1 MATFTGSPV
10 VPAGLSPEELLA
22 PMAAFDTHQN
32 ALLKQQA
39 DTIAN
44 AYAPQK
50 NQLFLDTGAIANQF
64 ATAKN
69 PLEIQSLR
77 QQLGLDPNPN
87 RDQIMR
93 LFSGDG
99 TGQTS
104 TAGGGGGGD
113 STTETADDLTRAA
126 AVRDG
131 LIQRGMQPDGATAF
145 AANALHESKAN
156 PFTGAGDAGA
166 SHGIFQWNGDRL
178 AAFRAANGGLLPE
191 QTSLDK
197 QLDFVVSE
205 LRGPES
211 TALGRIMGA
220 QGVADKAG
228 QVSEAY
234 LRPKDTVP
242 EMQRRSATALRLAR
256 AWGGQGAPG
265 VTPPVPGAPAGA
277 TPPPAATAA
286 GPAIGAPGGPNITP
300 GMTDQAW
307 LEEMAKRYPTLAGP
321 NDTSQQPTPAAPP
334 APYQVASNAPVAP
347 PLPPNQLA
355 PGGDRGL
362 RRRHPRRHQRPQRRQ
377 RPRQHPRRLRPAACR
392 AWRTCRPAWPARR
405 FDRRSS
411 CYSGR
416 RKSSCWPVR
425 RLRIWPPS
433 RRRRRRRTISG
444 SARKRCYRRTA
455 WCRPRRGNSTR

>member
-1 MATFTGSPV
+1 MPTFSSAQVTSPF
-10 VPAGLSPEELLA
+10 LSTDELLA
-22 PMAAFDTHQN
+22 PIAAYDTHAN
-32 ALLKQQA
+32 RLLTNQGLA
-39 DTIAN
+39 ISN
-44 AYAPQK
+44 EYAPRI
-50 NQLFLDTGAIANQF
+50 NQLALDTGTLANQF
-64 ATAKN
+64 ATQKN

-99 TGQTS
+99 TTPTS

-131 LIQRGMQPDGATAF
+131 LIKRGMQPDGATAF

-178 AAFRAANGGLLPE
+178 AAFKAANGGLLPE

-211 TALGRIMGA
+211 VALGRIMGA

-242 EMQRRSATALRLAR
+242 EMQRRSATALRLAN
-256 AWGGQGAPG
+256 AWGGQAAPG
-265 VTPPVPGAPAGA
+265 PVPGATPPTAATPGA
-277 TPPPAATAA
+277 TPPSGV
-286 GPAIGAPGGPNITP
+286 GPAIGAPGGPNIAP
-300 GMTDQAW
+300 GMTNQAW
-307 LEEMAKRYPTLAGP
+307 LDEMAKRYPGLAGP
-321 NDTSQQPTPAAPP
+321 NDTSQRPNEPVPP
-334 APYQVASNAPVAP
+334 PYQVASNAPVPPPGPAAP
-347 PLPPNQLA
+347 SPGGPSQGSTDPETGLPVIGALPPNQLA
-355 PGGDRGL
+355 PGGERGPPEPAPSPAPTPTPTPIAAPAQTSALPRAADVPSGMNRPEVRQAQQL
-362 RRRHPRRHQRPQRRQ
+362 RSEERRVGKE
-377 RPRQHPRRLRPAACR
+377 CR
-392 AWRTCRPAWPARR
+392 
-405 FDRRSS
+405 
-411 CYSGR
+411 
-416 RKSSCWPVR
+416 
-425 RLRIWPPS
+425 
-433 RRRRRRRTISG
+433 
-444 SARKRCYRRTA
+444 
-455 WCRPRRGNSTR
+455 